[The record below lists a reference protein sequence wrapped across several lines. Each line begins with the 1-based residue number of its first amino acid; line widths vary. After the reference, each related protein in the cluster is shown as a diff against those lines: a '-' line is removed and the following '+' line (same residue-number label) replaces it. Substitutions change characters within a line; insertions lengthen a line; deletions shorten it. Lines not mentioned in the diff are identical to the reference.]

1 MRAGDPASAERFAR
15 EAVDLADAHG
25 VSPTASG
32 AFARIVLGGLLAET
46 GKAEEGAG
54 LLEATMAAVR
64 MFREP
69 LSLADSLLELTRARC
84 LLGQRE
90 EAVRSFEEADAI
102 IDGMTDPG
110 YLAIVRR
117 ELARELFGS
126 SQAFGDPLSARELD
140 VLRLLADGLSK
151 REAAARLFVSYN
163 TVHSHVRA
171 IYRKLGVTS
180 RADAVDRARK
190 QGLLR

>member
-1 MRAGDPASAERFAR
+1 MHAGDPSSAERYAR

-32 AFARIVLGGLLAET
+32 AFARVVLGGLLAEM
-46 GKAEEGAG
+46 GNASEGAG

-64 MFREP
+64 TFREP
-69 LSLADSLLELTRARC
+69 LSLADTLLELTRARC
-84 LLGQRE
+84 ILGQRE

-102 IDGMTDPG
+102 IDGMADPG
-110 YLAIVRR
+110 YLTITRR
-117 ELARELFGS
+117 ELARELFGP
-126 SQAFGDPLSARELD
+126 SQALGEPLSARELD

-151 REAAARLFVSYN
+151 REAGDRLFVSYN

-180 RADAVDRARK
+180 RADAIDRARK
-190 QGLLR
+190 QGLLG